1 MYGTWIQRSTTCV
14 PKALRFGRSELS
26 VRFGS
31 DDSGTPNTAAHLD
44 DDLVPDCLT
53 MLFIFEPREFIEKL
67 LKSDIRVYDD
77 RFHLREVLE
86 VWI

>member
-1 MYGTWIQRSTTCV
+1 
-14 PKALRFGRSELS
+14 
-26 VRFGS
+26 
-31 DDSGTPNTAAHLD
+31 
-44 DDLVPDCLT
+44 